1 MRKCDL
7 SGTWRMTGNGYDV
20 EGQVPGSVYSFLHV
34 DNAILPDP
42 HVADN
47 EDIYLAISEHDYTFS
62 RTFDWY
68 DEGTRT
74 ILVFEGLDTLCSIYL
89 NGTHVADTDNMH
101 LRYAFD
107 VTGLLRRHNELC
119 VICHSPTKYIAEKDA
134 QEKLFGATD
143 CMQGYPHLRK
153 AHCMMGWD
161 WGPRLPDAGIW
172 RDVYLLEDIAGGRI
186 LDVRVTQRHEGGR
199 VFLTPTMEF
208 AGNGTPEVWLN
219 APDGSVSA
227 LALGVETEVQDPQLW
242 WPNGLGEQPL
252 YTVQAWLVVD
262 DEIIDD
268 RELRVGLRQMELVRQ
283 VDAYGIGFYHRVNGV
298 DMFAMGADYIP
309 EDNIFSRI
317 TPERTRTLLQQC
329 KNSHFNAIRVWG
341 GGYYPDDWFFDICDE
356 LGLVV
361 FFDLM
366 FACSVYDPDQKLMQS
381 MLTEVEQ
388 NVRRIRHH
396 ACIGLICGNN
406 EIEWHFHEYVAI
418 SGRTDREHLEQVYLD
433 LFEKEIP
440 AVLAHVCPEIAYI
453 PSSPTSLGGFADP
466 NGEPCGDCHDWNPD
480 HLSFRNRFYRYVSE
494 FGFQSLPGIKT
505 VRTYAM
511 GGNTNLCAPL
521 MERHQRSGG
530 GNELMLSQLAKF
542 YPYAG
547 TTEQLIYASQ
557 QYQADSVRYRVEHMR
572 RHRGRCMG
580 ALYWQ
585 LNDIWGGTSWAS
597 IDCFGCYKALQ
608 YAAKRFFAPVL
619 LSCQENGMMQHRGNI
634 NAQSGTY
641 EERCSYKLCVT
652 NDTRN
657 EFSGLVVATVR
668 DAQGNVLASSEQQV
682 KVPALSV
689 MWTQEQPFDF
699 DPYTAHLQYVL
710 IADDCAVSQGCAL
723 FAPPKHYA
731 LQEPALTVQRE
742 GNELIVTAAAFAKG
756 VFVEGIDGDV
766 ILSDNSFD
774 MERGEVRLQILSG
787 NATEFAVMSVYDLMK

>member
-1 MRKCDL
+1 MKKWDL
-7 SGTWRMTGNGYDV
+7 GGKWRMTGNGYDV
-20 EGQVPGSVYSFLHV
+20 TGNIPGSVYSFLHV

-47 EDIYLAISEHDYTFS
+47 EDIYLEISEHDYTFS
-62 RTFDWY
+62 RAFDWW
-68 DEGTRT
+68 DEGYRT
-74 ILVFEGLDTLCSIYL
+74 TLVFEGLDTLCSIYL
-89 NGTHVADTDNMH
+89 NDVHVSDTDNMH
-101 LRYAFD
+101 LRYEFD
-107 VTGLLRRHNELC
+107 ITELVRQHNELC
-119 VICHSPTKYIAEKDA
+119 VVCHSPTQYIREQDERA
-134 QEKLFGATD
+134 KLFGATD
-143 CMQGYPHLRK
+143 CMRGYPHLRK

-172 RDVYLLEDIAGGRI
+172 RDVYLLPHDHSGRI
-186 LDVRVTQRHEGGR
+186 TDARVTQRHEDGR

-208 AGNGTPEVWLN
+208 VGEGTPECWLT

-227 LALGVETEVQDPQLW
+227 LALGVETEVQNPQLW

-262 DEIIDD
+262 MEIIDD
-268 RELRVGLRQMELVRQ
+268 RELRVGLRQMELVRE
-283 VDAYGIGFYHRVNGV
+283 VDAFGIGFYHRVNGV

-309 EDNIFSRI
+309 EDNLFSRI
-317 TPERTRTLLQQC
+317 TPARTRKLLEQC
-329 KNSHFNAIRVWG
+329 KACNFNAIRVWG

-366 FACSVYDPDQKLMQS
+366 FACSVYDPDDKLLGS
-381 MLTEVEQ
+381 MLSEVEQ

-418 SGRTDREHLEQVYLD
+418 SGRGDRERLEQVYLD
-433 LFEKEIP
+433 LFEKQIP
-440 AVLAHVCPEIAYI
+440 AVLARECPEIAYI

-494 FGFQSLPGIKT
+494 FGFQSLPSIKT
-505 VRTYAM
+505 VRTYATD
-511 GGNTNLCAPL
+511 GNYNLCAPL

-530 GNELMLSQLAKF
+530 GNELILSQLAKF

-547 TTEQLIYASQ
+547 TTEQLVYASQ
-557 QYQADSVRYRVEHMR
+557 QYQADSIRYRVEHMR

-597 IDCFGCYKALQ
+597 IDYFGRYKALQ

-619 LSCQENGMMQHRGNI
+619 LSCEENGLMQHRGNI

-641 EERCSYKLCVT
+641 KTACGYKLCVT
-652 NDTRN
+652 NDTTS
-657 EFSGLVVATVR
+657 EISGSVIASVC
-668 DAQGNVLASSEQQV
+668 DAQGNVLQTCERSIT
-682 KVPALSV
+682 VPALSA
-689 MWTQEQPFDF
+689 QYLDEQAFDY
-699 DPYTAHLQYVL
+699 DPYTAHLHYAL
-710 IADDCAVSQGCAL
+710 IVDGQTLSEGCAL
-723 FAPPKHYA
+723 FVPPKHYA
-731 LQEPALTVQRE
+731 FVNPALTVRRE
-742 GNELIVTAAAFAKG
+742 GRELIITSDAFAKG
-756 VFVEGIDGDV
+756 VFVESIDGDV

-774 MERGEVRLQILSG
+774 MERGEKRLQILSG
-787 NATEFAVMSVYDLMK
+787 DANGFTVISVFDLM

>member
-1 MRKCDL
+1 MRKYDL
-7 SGTWRMTGNGYDV
+7 GGKWRMTGNGYDV
-20 EGQVPGSVYSFLHV
+20 QGTIPGSVYSFLHV
-34 DNAILPDP
+34 DNALLPDP

-47 EDIYLAISEHDYTFS
+47 EDIYLAVSEHDYTFS
-62 RTFDWY
+62 RTFDWW
-68 DEGTRT
+68 DEGYRT
-74 ILVFEGLDTLCSIYL
+74 TLVFEGLDTLCSIYL
-89 NGTHVADTDNMH
+89 NGALVAETDNMH
-101 LRYAFD
+101 LRYEFD
-107 VTGLLRRHNELC
+107 VTELVCEHNELR
-119 VICHSPTKYIAEKDA
+119 VVCHSPTRYIREKD
-134 QEKLFGATD
+134 QESHLFGATD
-143 CMQGYPHLRK
+143 CMRGYPHLRK

-161 WGPRLPDAGIW
+161 WGPRLPDAGIF
-172 RDVYLLEDIAGGRI
+172 RDVYLLQHNGSGRI
-186 LDVRVTQRHEGGR
+186 TEARVTQRHEGGR
-199 VFLTPTMEF
+199 VFLTPIMEF
-208 AGNGTPEVWLN
+208 AGDGTPEFWLT
-219 APDGSVSA
+219 APDGSCTA

-242 WPNGLGEQPL
+242 WPNGMGEQPL

-262 DEIIDD
+262 DEIIDA
-268 RELRVGLRQMELVRQ
+268 RELRVGLRQMELVRE
-283 VDAYGIGFYHRVNGV
+283 VDSYGIGFYHRVNGV

-309 EDNIFSRI
+309 EDNILRRI
-317 TPERTRTLLQQC
+317 TPERTRTLLQHC
-329 KNSHFNAIRVWG
+329 KDCHFNAIRVWG

-381 MLTEVEQ
+381 MLLEVEQ
-388 NVRRIRHH
+388 NARRIRHH
-396 ACIGLICGNN
+396 ACMGLICGNN

-418 SGRTDREHLEQVYLD
+418 SGRTDREHLEKVYLD

-440 AVLAHVCPEIAYI
+440 AVLARICPEIAYV

-494 FGFQSLPGIKT
+494 FGFQSLPSIKT
-505 VRTYAM
+505 IHTYATD
-511 GGNTNLCAPL
+511 GNTNLCSPI

-547 TTEQLIYASQ
+547 TTEQLVYATQ
-557 QYQADSVRYRVEHMR
+557 QLQADSVRYRVEHMR

-585 LNDIWGGTSWAS
+585 LNDIWQGTSWAS
-597 IDCFGCYKALQ
+597 IDCFGRYKALQ

-619 LSCQENGMMQHRGNI
+619 LSCEENGMMQHRGNI

-641 EERCSYKLCVT
+641 QKACSYRLCVT
-652 NDTRN
+652 NDTRD

-668 DAQGNVLASSEQQV
+668 DAQGNALKVTEKSV

-689 MWTQEQPFDF
+689 LWLDTQPFDF

-710 IADDCAVSQGCAL
+710 IADDCVVSQGCAL
-723 FAPPKHYA
+723 FAPPKHYTLQDPA
-731 LQEPALTVQRE
+731 LQVRKE
-742 GNELIVTAAAFAKG
+742 GDELIVTAAAFAKG
-756 VFVEGIDGDV
+756 VMIEGIDGDV

-774 MERGEVRLQILSG
+774 MERGETRVRILSG
-787 NATEFAVMSVYDLMK
+787 DASVFAIMSVFDLI

>member
-1 MRKCDL
+1 
-7 SGTWRMTGNGYDV
+7 
-20 EGQVPGSVYSFLHV
+20 
-34 DNAILPDP
+34 
-42 HVADN
+42 
-47 EDIYLAISEHDYTFS
+47 
-62 RTFDWY
+62 
-68 DEGTRT
+68 
-74 ILVFEGLDTLCSIYL
+74 
-89 NGTHVADTDNMH
+89 
-101 LRYAFD
+101 
-107 VTGLLRRHNELC
+107 
-119 VICHSPTKYIAEKDA
+119 
-134 QEKLFGATD
+134 
-143 CMQGYPHLRK
+143 
-153 AHCMMGWD
+153 
-161 WGPRLPDAGIW
+161 
-172 RDVYLLEDIAGGRI
+172 
-186 LDVRVTQRHEGGR
+186 
-199 VFLTPTMEF
+199 
-208 AGNGTPEVWLN
+208 
-219 APDGSVSA
+219 
-227 LALGVETEVQDPQLW
+227 
-242 WPNGLGEQPL
+242 
-252 YTVQAWLVVD
+252 
-262 DEIIDD
+262 
-268 RELRVGLRQMELVRQ
+268 
-283 VDAYGIGFYHRVNGV
+283 
-298 DMFAMGADYIP
+298 
-309 EDNIFSRI
+309 
-317 TPERTRTLLQQC
+317 
-329 KNSHFNAIRVWG
+329 
-341 GGYYPDDWFFDICDE
+341 
-356 LGLVV
+356 
-361 FFDLM
+361 M

-381 MLTEVEQ
+381 MLLEVEQ
-388 NVRRIRHH
+388 NARRIRHH

-440 AVLAHVCPEIAYI
+440 AVLARVCPEIAYI

-494 FGFQSLPGIKT
+494 FGFQSLPSIKT

-547 TTEQLIYASQ
+547 STEQLIYASQ

-597 IDCFGCYKALQ
+597 IDYFGRYKALQ

-668 DAQGNVLASSEQQV
+668 DAQGNVLASSEQSV
-682 KVPALSV
+682 KVPALSAL
-689 MWTQEQPFDF
+689 WTQEQPFDF

-710 IADDCAVSQGCAL
+710 IADERVVSQGCAL
-723 FAPPKHYA
+723 FVPPKHYA
-731 LQEPALTVQRE
+731 LQAPALTVRRE
-742 GNELIVTAAAFAKG
+742 GNDLIVTAAAFAKG
-756 VFVEGIDGDV
+756 VFIEGIDGDV

>member
-1 MRKCDL
+1 MRKYDL
-7 SGTWRMTGNGYDV
+7 CGKWRMTGNGYDV

-34 DNAILPDP
+34 DNALLPDP
-42 HVADN
+42 HEADN
-47 EDIYLAISEHDYTFS
+47 EDIYLAVSEHDYTFS

-68 DEGTRT
+68 DEGIGTS
-74 ILVFEGLDTLCSIYL
+74 LVFEGLDTLCSIYL

-107 VTGLLRRHNELC
+107 VTALLAEHNELC
-119 VICHSPTKYIAEKDA
+119 VVCHSPTKYIAEKDA

-153 AHCMMGWD
+153 AHCMMGWY

-172 RDVYLLEDIAGGRI
+172 RDVYLLEDTAGGRI
-186 LDVRVTQRHEGGR
+186 LDVRVAQRHEGGR

-208 AGNGTPEVWLN
+208 AGNGTPEAWLN
-219 APDGSVSA
+219 APDGSVTA
-227 LALGVETEVQDPQLW
+227 LAIGQETEVQNPQLW
-242 WPNGLGEQPL
+242 WPNGMGEQPL
-252 YTVQAWLVVD
+252 YTVQAWLVVN
-262 DEIIDD
+262 DEIIDGRD
-268 RELRVGLRQMELVRQ
+268 LRVGLRQMELVRE
-283 VDAYGIGFYHRVNGV
+283 VDAYGIGFYHRVNGL

-317 TPERTRTLLQQC
+317 TPERTRVLLEHC
-329 KNSHFNAIRVWG
+329 KACNFNAIRVWG

-366 FACSVYDPDQKLMQS
+366 FACSVYDPDPKLMQS
-381 MLTEVEQ
+381 MLLEVEQ
-388 NVRRIRHH
+388 NLRRIRHH

-418 SGRTDREHLEQVYLD
+418 SGRSDREHLEQVYLN

-440 AVLAHVCPEIAYI
+440 AVLSRICPEIAYI

-466 NGEPCGDCHDWNPD
+466 NGEVCGDCHDWNPD

-494 FGFQSLPGIKT
+494 FGFQSLPSIKT
-505 VRTYAM
+505 VRAYA
-511 GGNTNLCAPL
+511 GEQNNLNSPI

-530 GNELMLSQLAKF
+530 GNELILSQLAKF
-542 YPYAG
+542 YPYANS
-547 TTEQLIYASQ
+547 TEKLIYASQ
-557 QYQADSVRYRVEHMR
+557 QYQADSIRYRVEHMR

-585 LNDIWGGTSWAS
+585 LNDIWPGTSWAS
-597 IDCFGCYKALQ
+597 IDSYGRYKALQ

-619 LSCQENGMMQHRGNI
+619 ISCEEHGLTQHKGNI
-634 NAQSGTY
+634 NAQKGTY
-641 EERCSYKLCVT
+641 KEECSYKLCVT
-652 NDTRN
+652 NDTRS
-657 EFSGLVVATVR
+657 EISGLVAATVR
-668 DAQGNVLASSEQQV
+668 DAQGNVLASSERCV
-682 KVPALSV
+682 KVPARSV
-689 MWTQEQPFDF
+689 LWLEEQPFDF
-699 DPYTAHLQYVL
+699 DSHTAHLQYTFEVNGQ
-710 IADDCAVSQGCAL
+710 IVSEGCAL

-731 LQEPALTVQRE
+731 LQDPALTVYRE
-742 GNELIVTAAAFAKG
+742 GNEMIVTSAAFAKG
-756 VFVEGIDGDV
+756 VFIEGLDGDV

-774 MERGEVRLQILSG
+774 MEPGEKRVRILSG
-787 NATEFAVMSVYDLMK
+787 DASEFTVTSVFDLK